1 MRTGR
6 ALSLSLTAAA
16 VLLLSGCSSE
26 PRPQAIYFFEGS
38 LNTSDEGFSR
48 ALSSVTGEPVV
59 AGNRCR
65 ILENGTAMFSAMLE
79 AIRRAEHS
87 INVETYIFQSDATGV
102 RFARALEERA
112 RAGVHCR
119 VLVDA
124 WGSHNL
130 SKELESEMKKAGVE
144 FARFRPIV
152 LFSKFTNRTH
162 RKILVVDGMV
172 GFVGGQ
178 GFDNRWDGD
187 ADSPG
192 HWHDVAVQIEGPAV
206 ARLQSVFSE
215 NWIDQKRTIPAGHA
229 DYPELSKQGDDD
241 VLVLKSSFGERGS
254 RTALSLDLFLHAAKS
269 EILIENAYFLPNDT
283 TIDLLKKA
291 VERGVKVEV
300 IVPGRK
306 NNLPFVR
313 RASRALYGRLL
324 LAGVKIYEYRPTMMH
339 AKTMVVDGEWSSIGS
354 SNIDNRSFFLNDEA
368 NVNVRSRAIAAEL
381 EAMFERDKGKSAE
394 ITYEKWKSRS
404 LYQKIVEKFFG
415 LFQDQ
420 F

>member
-1 MRTGR
+1 MRRGR
-6 ALSLSLTAAA
+6 AISLSLLAAA
-16 VLLLSGCSSE
+16 VALMPACSSE

-38 LNTSDEGFSR
+38 LNTGEEGFSR
-48 ALSSVTGEPVV
+48 ALASVTGEPAI

-65 ILENGTAMFSAMLE
+65 ILENGAEMFPAMLD

-87 INVETYIFQSDATGV
+87 INVETYIFQSDSTGV

-112 RAGVHCR
+112 RAGVRCR

-124 WGSHNL
+124 WGSHTL
-130 SKELESEMKKAGVE
+130 SKELEAEMKKAGVE
-144 FARFRPIV
+144 FVRFRPIV

-162 RKILVVDGMV
+162 RKILVVDGTV

-192 HWHDVAVQIEGPAV
+192 HWHDVAVRIEGPAV
-206 ARLQSVFSE
+206 ARLQSVFAE
-215 NWIDQKRTIPAGHA
+215 NWIDQHRTIPSGHS
-229 DYPELSKQGDDD
+229 DYPDLAPAGEDD
-241 VLVLKSSFGERGS
+241 VVILKSSFGERGS
-254 RTALSLDLFLHAAKS
+254 RTALALDLFLHAARS
-269 EILIENAYFLPNDT
+269 EVLIENAYFLPNDT
-283 TIDLLKKA
+283 TIELLRKA
-291 VERGVKVEV
+291 VERGVRVEV

-313 RASRALYGRLL
+313 RASRALYGKLL

-339 AKTMVVDGEWSSIGS
+339 AKTMVIDGQWSSIGS

-368 NVNVRSRAIAAEL
+368 NVNVRSRPIAEGL
-381 EAMFERDKGKSAE
+381 EAMFARDKEKCDE
-394 ITYEKWKSRS
+394 ITYEKWNSRS

-415 LFQDQ
+415 LFQNQ